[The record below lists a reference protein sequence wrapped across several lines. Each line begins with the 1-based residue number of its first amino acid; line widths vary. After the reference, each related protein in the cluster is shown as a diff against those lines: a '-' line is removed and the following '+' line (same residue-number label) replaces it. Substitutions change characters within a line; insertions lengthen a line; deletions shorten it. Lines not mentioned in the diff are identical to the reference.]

1 MRAILHSDLNNF
13 YASVECL
20 GHPELASL
28 PVVVGGA
35 QEERHGIVL
44 AKNMVAKQAGIT
56 TGMTLWQ
63 AKQICPNLVYF
74 RPNFAKY
81 LDYSRRVKQIYRR
94 FTDQLESFGID
105 ECWLDVSHSTSLF
118 GSPKEIAEKI
128 RQTVFEETGLTVS
141 IGVSFCKVF
150 AKLGSDIK
158 KPNAVT
164 EIPYEKFRE
173 IVWPLEIDA
182 MIGIGRKTKRKLEQI
197 GIKTLGELA
206 NTDKRLLREL
216 FGKNGEWLHD
226 AANGLDN
233 SPVFEDP
240 SVKSVG
246 NSMTYYRDIT
256 NKKDSKALL
265 LLLSESVAARVAD
278 ENLGLAT
285 TVHLFVRESDLF
297 SYSRQM
303 HIEPSA
309 LAIDFLHAA
318 EKLLEPTHDKRK
330 AIRAL
335 GVSVSGFVKTK
346 QFSLIDNNYNKKLN
360 AEVAVEKIRN
370 RFGRLSMH
378 RALTLCDQK
387 LATLNIK
394 NGHDIDAS
402 KF

>member
-20 GHPELASL
+20 GHPELRDV

-35 QEERHGIVL
+35 EEERHGIVL
-44 AKNMVAKQAGIT
+44 AKNMVAKQAGIA

-63 AKQICPNLVYF
+63 ARQICPNLVYF

-94 FTDQLESFGID
+94 FTDTLESFGID
-105 ECWLDVSHSTSLF
+105 ECWLDVTHSTSLF

-128 RQTVFEETGLTVS
+128 RQAVFQETGLTVS

-164 EIPYEKFRE
+164 EIPYENFGE

-182 MIGIGRKTKRKLEQI
+182 IIGIGRRMKVKLEQI
-197 GIKTLGELA
+197 GIKTLGDLA
-206 NTDKRLLREL
+206 RCDKKLLHDM
-216 FGKNGEWLHD
+216 FGKNGEYLYD
-226 AANGLDN
+226 AVNGRDV
-233 SPVFEDP
+233 SPVFENP
-240 SVKSVG
+240 EVKSVG
-246 NSMTYYRDIT
+246 NSMTYYKDIT
-256 NKKDSKALL
+256 TKKESKALL
-265 LLLSESVAARVAD
+265 LVLAESVAARVAD
-278 ENLGLAT
+278 EHLGLAT
-285 TVHLFVRESDLF
+285 TVHLFVRESDLS
-297 SYSRQM
+297 SYSRQL

-309 LAIDFLHAA
+309 LAVDFLHAA

-346 QFSLIDNNYNKKLN
+346 QLSIVDSAYNKKLN
-360 AEVAVEKIRN
+360 AEITVENIRN
-370 RFGRLSMH
+370 KFGRLSVH

-387 LATLNIK
+387 LATINIK

>member
-20 GHPELASL
+20 GKPELLTL

-35 QEERHGIVL
+35 EEERHGIVL

-63 AKQICPNLVYF
+63 ARQICPNLVYF
-74 RPNFAKY
+74 RPNYTKY
-81 LDYSRRVKQIYRR
+81 LYYSRIVKQIYRR
-94 FTDQLESFGID
+94 FTDKLESFGID
-105 ECWLDVSHSTSLF
+105 ECWLDVTESVNLF
-118 GSPKEIAEKI
+118 GSPTEIAEKI
-128 RQTVFEETGLTVS
+128 RQAVFNETGLTVS

-164 EIPYEKFRE
+164 EISYENFKN
-173 IVWPLEIDA
+173 IVWPLDIDS
-182 MIGIGRKTKRKLEQI
+182 MIGIGRRTKAKLEQL

-206 NTDKRLLREL
+206 GINKDVLHAL
-216 FGKNGEWLHD
+216 FGKNGDYLHD
-226 AANGLDN
+226 AVNGLDV
-233 SPVFEDP
+233 SPVFEGR

-256 NKKDSKALL
+256 SKKDSKAILL
-265 LLLSESVAARVAD
+265 VLAESVAARVMD
-278 ENLGLAT
+278 ERLGLAT

-297 SYSRQM
+297 SYSRQI
-303 HIEPSA
+303 HINPSA

-335 GVSVSGFVKTK
+335 GVSVSGFVKERQTSFLDLNYDRK
-346 QFSLIDNNYNKKLN
+346 QK
-360 AEVAVEKIRN
+360 AEQAVEKLRN
-370 RFGRLSMH
+370 KFGRTTIH
-378 RALTLCDQK
+378 RALTLCDAK
-387 LATLNIK
+387 LTTLNIK
-394 NGHDIDAS
+394 EGHDIDAS